1 VTSRPVLPDLT
12 VVVPSVGRPVL
23 RDCLQSIAD
32 GTAWPA
38 ELVLVDQSGAPAVAG
53 CVHDLRRLGLV
64 VTHLQRPLRGVAAAR
79 NRGIEVVGTRWLAIN
94 DDDQVVTADW
104 LVQMHAALLTWP
116 HAVVT
121 GRVDGAGDGVPSTIS
136 TPTPAV
142 HRRPLPDR
150 DPLFAGN
157 MGASLEVMRKVG
169 AFDESPALNG
179 AEDNDWGHRAL
190 RLGIPIVYQ
199 PQVAVTHLDWRTP
212 EQVAATHGR
221 YARAQ
226 GAFYG
231 KHLRSGD
238 LRLGRRAVRD
248 IARGPWLVLRAGATR
263 NAHLAM
269 LGRAETRGILPGIV
283 AGLSGAR
290 R

>member
-1 VTSRPVLPDLT
+1 MSTRPTLPVLT
-12 VVVPSVGRPVL
+12 VVVPTVGRPVL

-38 ELVLVDQSGAPAVAG
+38 ELVLVDQSCTPAVAELVG
-53 CVHDLRRLGLV
+53 DLRKRGLA
-64 VTHLQRPLRGVAAAR
+64 VTHLQPPLRGVAAAR
-79 NRGIEVVGTRWLAIN
+79 NRGIEVVRTRWVAIN
-94 DDDQVVTADW
+94 DDDQVVAPDW
-104 LVQMHAALLTWP
+104 LEQMHAALQTWP
-116 HAVVT
+116 EAVVT
-121 GRVDGAGDGVPSTIS
+121 GRVDGAGEGVPSTIS

-142 HRRPLPDR
+142 HRTPLRDR

-157 MGASLEVMRKVG
+157 MGVSVDVLRAVG
-169 AFDESPALNG
+169 AFDESPALDG

-190 RLGIPIVYQ
+190 RLGIPLVYL
-199 PQVAVTHLDWRTP
+199 PQVVVTHLDWRTP
-212 EQVAATHGR
+212 EQVAHTHER

-238 LRLGRRAVRD
+238 LQLGRRALRD
-248 IARGPWLVLRAGATR
+248 VLRGPWLMLRAAATR
-263 NAHLAM
+263 NAELTM
-269 LGRAETRGILPGIV
+269 LGRAETRGILPGIA